1 MRNFVLPLL
10 FDSLESKMSQIQVGE
25 RSARD
30 EARLTVI
37 ISAHYTTVGSTQ
49 AHWLKIAKNTFFF
62 KSLFPSLDGCSKRD
76 SLRTGFLP

>member
-49 AHWLKIAKNTFFF
+49 AHWLKIAKNVDFFF
-62 KSLFPSLDGCSKRD
+62 QKPFSLSRWLQ
-76 SLRTGFLP
+76 

>member
-49 AHWLKIAKNTFFF
+49 AQWLKTEKESRIFI
-62 KSLFPSLDGCSKRD
+62 
-76 SLRTGFLP
+76 